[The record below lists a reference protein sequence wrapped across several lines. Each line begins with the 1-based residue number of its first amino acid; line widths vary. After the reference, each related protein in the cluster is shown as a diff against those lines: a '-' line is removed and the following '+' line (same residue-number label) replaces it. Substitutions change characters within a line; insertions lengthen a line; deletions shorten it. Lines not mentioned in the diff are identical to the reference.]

1 MFVAGYQYRD
11 NKLSDLIVNPN
22 VTKTFSLNTTLVP
35 GPGAPSIVANIQSI
49 GKTNGIDSID
59 TDKYGNFLGDNRENS
74 QALNLMA
81 SINIPGSFK
90 NFTSIS
96 SFNINSI
103 TYSDN
108 LSRFRKKDYF
118 FQKSETK
125 SISATI
131 SNRFNSSLKTN
142 SSFNLTEISIPY
154 LDSENVA
161 KKRIDR
167 WTSLSNSLSYKLEKF
182 SVNIGGGFDFTSNG
196 KNNNPS
202 IKLYGIKF
210 NADWDI
216 VDNLILSFNLLTR
229 LNNTKT
235 KQYNANEDKEEITSE
250 WKTSSSG
257 INLTLGYRF

>member
-1 MFVAGYQYRD
+1 
-11 NKLSDLIVNPN
+11 
-22 VTKTFSLNTTLVP
+22 
-35 GPGAPSIVANIQSI
+35 
-49 GKTNGIDSID
+49 
-59 TDKYGNFLGDNRENS
+59 
-74 QALNLMA
+74 MA

-108 LSRFRKKDYF
+108 LSDSRKKDYF

-154 LDSENVA
+154 IDSENVA
-161 KKRIDR
+161 KKRIDK
-167 WTSLSNSLSYKLEKF
+167 WTSLSNSLSYKLEKI

-196 KNNNPS
+196 KNDTQS
-202 IKLYGIKF
+202 INLYGLKF

-216 VDNLILSFNLLTR
+216 VDNLILSFNLSTR

-235 KQYNANEDKEEITSE
+235 KQYNTNEDKEEITSE